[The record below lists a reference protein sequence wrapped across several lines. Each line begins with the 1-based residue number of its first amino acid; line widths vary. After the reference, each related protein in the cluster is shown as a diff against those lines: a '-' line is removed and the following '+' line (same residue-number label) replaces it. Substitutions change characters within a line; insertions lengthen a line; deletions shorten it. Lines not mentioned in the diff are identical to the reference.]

1 MICLNSDNGHWEVC
15 GIVSFGYRCG
25 TGKQYENCSIIT
37 ELYIQLVPNDIEL
50 YIFTYYL
57 SGAPGVYTRVTEY
70 LHWIY
75 GITHSK
81 QAKPIK
87 TTTTPTLPP
96 PTFAPRPRVSQTIT
110 GILLH

>member
-1 MICLNSDNGHWEVC
+1 MCAGGKSGEDTCQGDSGGPLICLNSDNGHWEVC

-25 TGKQYENCSIIT
+25 T
-37 ELYIQLVPNDIEL
+37 
-50 YIFTYYL
+50 
-57 SGAPGVYTRVTEY
+57 GAPGVYTRVTEY

-87 TTTTPTLPP
+87 TTTTP
-96 PTFAPRPRVSQTIT
+96 PTKPEFTPT
-110 GILLH
+110 GSCSVWNGKECTNADTVDAG